1 MVQMTWAGQLSPD
14 EAAAVRSLVAAAA
27 EADGRA
33 PVGEHVLMTLSGEH
47 LLARQADGQLGGYV
61 NLDRDNDGR
70 YVAELAVHPGHRR
83 RGLGTE
89 LVTQLLQRAGEGDL
103 RIWAHGD
110 HPGGQAIGARLG
122 FTRARD
128 LWRMRMAFTGELPE
142 RALPDG
148 LSLRAFVPGQDE
160 AAVVEVNNKA
170 FSWHPEQGGWTTAD
184 IELREA
190 ESWFDP
196 AGFFLAVRD
205 GRIVGFHWTKVHA
218 ARPDTGNQPIGEVY
232 VVGVDPD
239 AQGGGLGSVLTLAGL
254 RHLRER
260 GLPSVMLYVESD
272 NTTAIRVYEKLGFAH
287 WDSDVQYARS
297 R

>member
-1 MVQMTWAGQLSPD
+1 MTWAAQLSPD
-14 EAAAVRSLVAAAA
+14 EAEAVRSLVAAAA

-47 LLARQADGQLGGYV
+47 LLARQADGELGGYV

-70 YVAELAVHPGHRR
+70 FVAELAVHPRHRR
-83 RGLGTE
+83 LGLGTE
-89 LVTQLLQRAGEGDL
+89 LVNQLIQRTGDGEL

-110 HPGGQAIGARLG
+110 HPGARAISARLG
-122 FTRARD
+122 LTRARD
-128 LWRMRMAFTGELPE
+128 LWRMKMTFGGELPE
-142 RALPDG
+142 RALPEG
-148 LSLRAFVPGQDE
+148 LSLRTFVPGQDE
-160 AAVVEVNNKA
+160 AAVVEVNNRA

-184 IELREA
+184 VELREA
-190 ESWFDP
+190 EPWFDP
-196 AGFFLAVRD
+196 EGFFLAVRD
-205 GRIVGFHWTKVHA
+205 ERVVGFHWTKVHA
-218 ARPDTGNQPIGEVY
+218 PRPDTGNQPIGEVY

-254 RHLRER
+254 RHLIVR
-260 GLPSVMLYVESD
+260 GLPAVMLYVESD
-272 NTTAIRVYEKLGFAH
+272 NTAAIRVYEKLGFAH